1 MLINKTEAA
10 DRLDHLH
17 FLMFITSPSFLSTL
31 MRFCVYF
38 FSLSSEVT
46 EDEARRFMVKK
57 EPKLE

>member
-10 DRLDHLH
+10 DRLDHPH
-17 FLMFITSPSFLSTL
+17 FRMFIASPSFLSAL
-31 MRFCVYF
+31 MCFCLYF

-46 EDEARRFMVKK
+46 EDEARSLMVKK